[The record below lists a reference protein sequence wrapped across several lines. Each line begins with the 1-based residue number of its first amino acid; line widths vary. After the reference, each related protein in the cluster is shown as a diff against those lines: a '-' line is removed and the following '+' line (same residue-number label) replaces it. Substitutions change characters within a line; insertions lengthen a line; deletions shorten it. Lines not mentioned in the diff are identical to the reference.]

1 MKKMISLFAA
11 LLVAV
16 GAMTVTSCATS
27 HDDLD
32 SVIDLSSFY
41 VRGSCGS
48 WDANEKSNNKLTAKG
63 DGSYEYKFKAATEK
77 VNFAIDDGA
86 WGTTYRIQPGS
97 TDTLVTYKIG
107 NEVEAASG
115 NSAECPELNGLTV
128 GTYYTVKATPLVN
141 TIKIKVVEG
150 EASVPAIMIVGNGTV
165 TPLSYNGTA
174 YEYAFDADDTTTAL
188 TVYSSKNYLKCDSV
202 ALDATDAATITKD
215 EESSNVVKVTGLTK
229 GSPYILTI
237 TIGSDEN
244 GNEEITAKV
253 VKDELLR
260 QAAGVG
266 ESLGWDGS
274 KKLTKKSEGEYSVEF
289 TASDAST
296 HFAIQKVAGNWDKRW
311 CGDTDGT
318 EENAVTF
325 TVGQDTSAKKMV
337 YKVGGD
343 PKHAQIKGLEKGAT
357 YVITVTVS
365 ATNDVSFK
373 VAKK

>member
-1 MKKMISLFAA
+1 MKKIISLFAA
-11 LLVAV
+11 LLVAA
-16 GAMTVTSCATS
+16 GAMTVTGCATS

-63 DGSYEYKFKAATEK
+63 DGSYEYTFKAAAEK

-115 NSAECPELNGLTV
+115 NNANCPELNGLTV

-165 TPLSYNGTA
+165 TPLSYNGTS
-174 YEYAFDADDTTTAL
+174 YEYAFDADDTNVTL

-202 ALDATDAATITKD
+202 ALGATDAATITKD
-215 EESSNVVKVTGLTK
+215 EKSSNVVKVTGLTA

-237 TIGSDEN
+237 TVGSDED
-244 GNEEITAKV
+244 GNEKITAKV

-260 QAAGVG
+260 QAAGIG
-266 ESLGWDGS
+266 DSFDWTP
-274 KKLTKKSEGEYSVEF
+274 KNLTKENDGEYSVEF
-289 TASDAST
+289 TAKDTST
-296 HFAIQKVAGNWDKRW
+296 KFSIQKVAGNWDKRW

-318 EENAVTF
+318 DENAVTF
-325 TVGQDTSAKKMV
+325 TVGTDTAAKKMV
-337 YKVGGD
+337 YKVGGN
-343 PKHAQIKGLEKGAT
+343 PKHAQIKGLETGTT
-357 YVITVTVS
+357 YKITVTVS
-365 ATNDVSFK
+365 ETNDVSFK
-373 VAKK
+373 VTKK

>member
-1 MKKMISLFAA
+1 MKKIISLFAA
-11 LLVAV
+11 LLVAA

-63 DGSYEYKFKAATEK
+63 DGSYEYTFKAATEK

-115 NSAECPELNGLTV
+115 NSAVCPELNGLTV

-215 EESSNVVKVTGLTK
+215 KESSNVVKITGLTK

-237 TIGSDEN
+237 TIGSDED

-260 QAAGVG
+260 QAAGIG
-266 ESLGWDGS
+266 DSFDWTPKNL
-274 KKLTKKSEGEYSVEF
+274 KKEKDGEYSVEF
-289 TASDAST
+289 TAKDTST
-296 HFAIQKVAGNWDKRW
+296 KFSIQKVAGNWDKRW

-318 EENAVTF
+318 DENAVTF
-325 TVGQDTSAKKMV
+325 TVGIDTAAKKMV

-343 PKHAQIKGLEKGAT
+343 PKHAQIKGLETGTT
-357 YVITVTVS
+357 YKITVTVS
-365 ATNDVSFK
+365 ETNEVSFK